1 MFLSTNQ
8 LYNLIK
14 ANDYKSA
21 RIFEGQNVDY
31 TNEMPFESIFK
42 SSKEDLILRIKELE
56 TFLNGDFTIILG
68 TGRKSEPIK
77 QGKKMN
83 VRFIQ
88 KMEIIK
94 PEESRMN
101 GFETFENSD
110 SINAKVQSEVAR
122 ILLEKEKEKELNEYK
137 DKIAELDQ
145 WSGKL
150 NYLLTQFLNNYLKSL
165 QAVPQMNGTETQPP
179 MNGQEINANE
189 LDHALGTLINFI
201 GHENIIKFSEKIKNG
216 QAEAVKPLIIQFIN
230 Q

>member
-137 DKIAELDQ
+137 NKIAELDQ

-189 LDHALGTLINFI
+189 LDQALGTLINFI

>member
-42 SSKEDLILRIKELE
+42 TSNSDLISRIKELE

-88 KMEIIK
+88 KMEIIQ
-94 PEESRMN
+94 PDNRRMN
-101 GFETFENSD
+101 GFETFENTD
-110 SINAKVQSEVAR
+110 SIDQKVQNEVQR
-122 ILLEKEKEKELNEYK
+122 ILLQKEQEKELSQYK
-137 DKIAELDQ
+137 EKIAELDQ

-150 NYLLTQFLNNYLKSL
+150 NYLLTQFLNTYLKSL
-165 QAVPQMNGTETQPP
+165 QKVPQMNGTHDQP
-179 MNGQEINANE
+179 MNGQEIDTNK
-189 LDHALGTLINFI
+189 LDEALGTLINFI
-201 GHENIIKFSEKIKNG
+201 GPDNVIKFSEKIRNG
-216 QAEAVKPLIIQFIN
+216 QAEAVKPIIIQFIN